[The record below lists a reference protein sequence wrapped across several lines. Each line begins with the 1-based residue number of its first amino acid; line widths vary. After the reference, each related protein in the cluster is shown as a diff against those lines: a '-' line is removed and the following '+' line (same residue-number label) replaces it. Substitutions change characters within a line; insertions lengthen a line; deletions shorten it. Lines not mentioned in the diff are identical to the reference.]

1 MEDIPMSNNHKLI
14 MESWRG
20 FLQEARRDEKQA
32 GLFAF
37 ETLKAIKSKLIEIKN
52 NKTSSDEENSQLIRR
67 VMGSLENEGQN
78 ILQAALARDE
88 EDSILKTIK
97 SYVITV
103 EFKNFKQFENQDAP
117 GFFMSYTGGGF
128 SLSKDFHLNLYC
140 NDYWSPNDSDNF
152 AFFNDFKM
160 ALLELSSHELQ
171 HARQLV
177 NKDSS
182 KKFSLD
188 RATSGAAGKDSFIGK
203 IESLTSSFARE
214 VKRFLSSDRVDR
226 KTVEEYNKLN
236 EKYKDDLEKLFDL
249 TNSKKMDF
257 IFNKNKYSPIGIIM
271 YYMDP
276 KEIEGYSKG
285 WFFKSKRMTEA
296 DPEIRNQVVAAN
308 SREERIQIKR
318 NKIKELFMKQLNS
331 RTDYITKESMKT
343 LASLYEKAD
352 EEFKQNNSLEDLK
365 NRSREA
371 AQDFKNKIIQ
381 HATQRYGSLE
391 GMQ

>member
-1 MEDIPMSNNHKLI
+1 MNKHNLI
-14 MESWRG
+14 MESWRA

-37 ETLKAIKSKLIEIKN
+37 ETLKAIKSKLMEVKN
-52 NKTSSDEENSQLIRR
+52 NKTSSDKENSQLIRR
-67 VMGSLENEGQN
+67 VIGSLENEGQN

-88 EDSILKTIK
+88 EDSILKTIN
-97 SYVITV
+97 SYIITI

-117 GFFMSYTGGGF
+117 GFFMGFSGGGF
-128 SLSKDFHLNLYC
+128 SMSKDFHLNLYC

-152 AFFNDFKM
+152 AFFNQLKM
-160 ALLELSSHELQ
+160 GLLEVASHELQ
-171 HARQLV
+171 HARQQV
-177 NKDSS
+177 NRASS
-182 KKFSLD
+182 KEFSLS
-188 RATSGAAGKDSFIGK
+188 RATSGAGGKTSLLGK

-226 KTVEEYNKLN
+226 KTAEEYRKLN

-285 WFFKSKRMTEA
+285 WFFKSKRMMEA
-296 DPEIRNQVVAAN
+296 DPGVQNQVRAAN

-318 NKIKELFMKQLNS
+318 NKIKELFMKELNS
-331 RTDYITKESMKT
+331 RVGWVTEESMDT
-343 LASLYEKAD
+343 LTSLYQKAD